1 MKIVINS
8 CYGGFGLSHKAV
20 LRYFEIKGV
29 AVYPE
34 KDRWGY
40 TYWLVPESERV
51 PLKEG
56 NDFSKMSMPERQAY
70 NEAYAS
76 QTIYPREIERDDP
89 VLVQVVEELGGEA
102 DGDCANLNV
111 IEIPDDI
118 EWEIHEYD
126 GMEHIAEKHR
136 TWC

>member
-1 MKIVINS
+1 MKVVINS
-8 CYGGFGLSHKAV
+8 CYGGFGLSHEAV
-20 LRYFEIKGV
+20 LRYFEIKGI

-34 KDRWGY
+34 KHNWFY

-56 NDFSKMSMPERQAY
+56 KDFYEMSVPDRKAY
-70 NEAYAS
+70 NEAYS
-76 QTIYPREIERDDP
+76 NQTIYPREIERDDP
-89 VLVQVVEELGGEA
+89 ILVQVVEELGKKA

-111 IEIPDDI
+111 VEIPNDI

-126 GMEHIAEKHR
+126 GMEHVAEKHR
-136 TWC
+136 TWW